1 METKRIVFLDYLR
14 AIACFMVI
22 LVHVCEAF
30 YFNLDGISFS
40 SNADRWWISFID
52 SSLRPCV
59 PLFIMASAY
68 LLVPLKDSTPVF
80 FKRRFTRVCI
90 PFIVWGLLYAFLP
103 LLWGGHGWD
112 GAKTHLLTFLY
123 NFPSNAIHL
132 WFVYMLI
139 GVYFFMPI
147 LSPWLKQVGRKE
159 ELFFLGLWF
168 LTTFWH
174 YVKLCVPGGEIYG
187 GYAFS
192 VGAFYHLSSVSSDPF
207 VVEQPWRFCTPNVAM
222 MTFALFIVFKKINW
236 GSGWLYRGI
245 FSISKLSYGMYLAH
259 YMVLNLVY
267 PHVAPHFNTP
277 GTILVAGILIYAI
290 CYVLTKLLSYLPK
303 SKYIVG

>member
-90 PFIVWGLLYAFLP
+90 PFIVCLFTLVVGRSRLGRRENPLAYVPLQFPVQRHTSLVCVHVDRSLFLYADFVSLVEAS
-103 LLWGGHGWD
+103 
-112 GAKTHLLTFLY
+112 GA
-123 NFPSNAIHL
+123 
-132 WFVYMLI
+132 
-139 GVYFFMPI
+139 
-147 LSPWLKQVGRKE
+147 
-159 ELFFLGLWF
+159 
-168 LTTFWH
+168 
-174 YVKLCVPGGEIYG
+174 
-187 GYAFS
+187 
-192 VGAFYHLSSVSSDPF
+192 
-207 VVEQPWRFCTPNVAM
+207 
-222 MTFALFIVFKKINW
+222 
-236 GSGWLYRGI
+236 
-245 FSISKLSYGMYLAH
+245 
-259 YMVLNLVY
+259 
-267 PHVAPHFNTP
+267 
-277 GTILVAGILIYAI
+277 
-290 CYVLTKLLSYLPK
+290 
-303 SKYIVG
+303 

>member
-90 PFIVWGLLYAFLP
+90 PFIVWGLLYAFYP
-103 LLWGGHGWD
+103 CC
-112 GAKTHLLTFLY
+112 GAVT
-123 NFPSNAIHL
+123 
-132 WFVYMLI
+132 
-139 GVYFFMPI
+139 
-147 LSPWLKQVGRKE
+147 VGTARKPTCSRSSTISRPTPYIS
-159 ELFFLGLWF
+159 GL
-168 LTTFWH
+168 
-174 YVKLCVPGGEIYG
+174 
-187 GYAFS
+187 
-192 VGAFYHLSSVSSDPF
+192 
-207 VVEQPWRFCTPNVAM
+207 CT
-222 MTFALFIVFKKINW
+222 
-236 GSGWLYRGI
+236 
-245 FSISKLSYGMYLAH
+245 
-259 YMVLNLVY
+259 
-267 PHVAPHFNTP
+267 
-277 GTILVAGILIYAI
+277 
-290 CYVLTKLLSYLPK
+290 C
-303 SKYIVG
+303 

>member
-1 METKRIVFLDYLR
+1 MDYLR

-187 GYAFS
+187 ECSWNDFHILYYNAGYIGFLLMAHYVRTYIDWSLRKTLAVAVPVFLVGYAFS

-222 MTFALFIVFKKINW
+222 MTFALFIVFKKIN
-236 GSGWLYRGI
+236 
-245 FSISKLSYGMYLAH
+245 
-259 YMVLNLVY
+259 
-267 PHVAPHFNTP
+267 
-277 GTILVAGILIYAI
+277 
-290 CYVLTKLLSYLPK
+290 
-303 SKYIVG
+303 

>member
-159 ELFFLGLWF
+159 ELFFL
-168 LTTFWH
+168 
-174 YVKLCVPGGEIYG
+174 
-187 GYAFS
+187 
-192 VGAFYHLSSVSSDPF
+192 
-207 VVEQPWRFCTPNVAM
+207 
-222 MTFALFIVFKKINW
+222 
-236 GSGWLYRGI
+236 
-245 FSISKLSYGMYLAH
+245 
-259 YMVLNLVY
+259 
-267 PHVAPHFNTP
+267 
-277 GTILVAGILIYAI
+277 
-290 CYVLTKLLSYLPK
+290 
-303 SKYIVG
+303 

>member
-103 LLWGGHGWD
+103 LLWGGSRLGRRENPL
-112 GAKTHLLTFLY
+112 AYVPLQ
-123 NFPSNAIHL
+123 FPVQLPYIS
-132 WFVYMLI
+132 
-139 GVYFFMPI
+139 
-147 LSPWLKQVGRKE
+147 
-159 ELFFLGLWF
+159 GL
-168 LTTFWH
+168 
-174 YVKLCVPGGEIYG
+174 
-187 GYAFS
+187 
-192 VGAFYHLSSVSSDPF
+192 
-207 VVEQPWRFCTPNVAM
+207 CT
-222 MTFALFIVFKKINW
+222 
-236 GSGWLYRGI
+236 
-245 FSISKLSYGMYLAH
+245 
-259 YMVLNLVY
+259 
-267 PHVAPHFNTP
+267 
-277 GTILVAGILIYAI
+277 
-290 CYVLTKLLSYLPK
+290 C
-303 SKYIVG
+303 

>member
-90 PFIVWGLLYAFLP
+90 PFIVWGLVVGRSRLGRRENPLAHVPLQFPVQRHTSLVCVHVDRGLFLYA
-103 LLWGGHGWD
+103 D
-112 GAKTHLLTFLY
+112 
-123 NFPSNAIHL
+123 
-132 WFVYMLI
+132 FVSL
-139 GVYFFMPI
+139 
-147 LSPWLKQVGRKE
+147 
-159 ELFFLGLWF
+159 
-168 LTTFWH
+168 
-174 YVKLCVPGGEIYG
+174 
-187 GYAFS
+187 
-192 VGAFYHLSSVSSDPF
+192 
-207 VVEQPWRFCTPNVAM
+207 VEASR
-222 MTFALFIVFKKINW
+222 
-236 GSGWLYRGI
+236 S
-245 FSISKLSYGMYLAH
+245 
-259 YMVLNLVY
+259 
-267 PHVAPHFNTP
+267 
-277 GTILVAGILIYAI
+277 
-290 CYVLTKLLSYLPK
+290 
-303 SKYIVG
+303 

>member
-90 PFIVWGLLYAFLP
+90 PFIVWGASLCLFTLVVGRSRLGRRENPLAHVPLQFPVQRHTSLVCVHVDRGLFLYA
-103 LLWGGHGWD
+103 D
-112 GAKTHLLTFLY
+112 
-123 NFPSNAIHL
+123 
-132 WFVYMLI
+132 FVSL
-139 GVYFFMPI
+139 
-147 LSPWLKQVGRKE
+147 
-159 ELFFLGLWF
+159 
-168 LTTFWH
+168 
-174 YVKLCVPGGEIYG
+174 
-187 GYAFS
+187 
-192 VGAFYHLSSVSSDPF
+192 
-207 VVEQPWRFCTPNVAM
+207 VEASR
-222 MTFALFIVFKKINW
+222 
-236 GSGWLYRGI
+236 S
-245 FSISKLSYGMYLAH
+245 
-259 YMVLNLVY
+259 
-267 PHVAPHFNTP
+267 
-277 GTILVAGILIYAI
+277 
-290 CYVLTKLLSYLPK
+290 
-303 SKYIVG
+303 